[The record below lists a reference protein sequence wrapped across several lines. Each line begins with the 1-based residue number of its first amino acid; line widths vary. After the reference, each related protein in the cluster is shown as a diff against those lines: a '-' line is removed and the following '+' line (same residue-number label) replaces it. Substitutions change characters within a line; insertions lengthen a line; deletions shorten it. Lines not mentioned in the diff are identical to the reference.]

1 MFTKAIKKR
10 LVMGAQALL
19 RNSIT
24 AIFCRL
30 ELAIGDTQTE
40 FGFQYN
46 EDDEI
51 TEQQKEGSI
60 N

>member
-1 MFTKAIKKR
+1 
-10 LVMGAQALL
+10 MGAQALP

-24 AIFCRL
+24 AVFCRL
-30 ELAIGDTQTE
+30 ELALGDTQTE

-51 TEQQKEGSI
+51 TEQQKESSI